1 MLFNYFVLFIL
12 HSLIANFSKKKGI
25 SVETKIKHK
34 CCNVKKIKLKKNQK
48 NQTTTKPINDSFF
61 HHY

>member
-25 SVETKIKHK
+25 SVDTKIKHI
-34 CCNVKKIKLKKNQK
+34 CCNVKKKIKKSG
-48 NQTTTKPINDSFF
+48 KPNN
-61 HHY
+61 HKANK

>member
-34 CCNVKKIKLKKNQK
+34 CCNVKK
-48 NQTTTKPINDSFF
+48 
-61 HHY
+61 

>member
-25 SVETKIKHK
+25 SVDTKIKHI
-34 CCNVKKIKLKKNQK
+34 CCNVKNKNKKKISE
-48 NQTTTKPINDSFF
+48 KPNN
-61 HHY
+61 HKANKW